1 MRIMKPII
9 VCCCAAWTALSG
21 QSAIADDTEVFFSG
35 SSSSSSVIRPNI
47 LLILDTSGSMNRT
60 TTFVSSGNVEPYDA
74 DEDYSDGPADCD
86 SDRVYY
92 WPIANGTAPTSC
104 SAPGLQ
110 SFDRSD
116 YLKCKAAVSGLDGSQ
131 GYYGGSDYFA
141 RLKRNS
147 GSNYT
152 WQTTLNISNGR
163 AVECK
168 ADAIGTMYGESMG
181 SADNKYPK
189 ASAGSSSSDSWTTT
203 ATNSWWNT
211 NAGTQYYLFSP
222 NYIRYNNDP
231 PVSGTRFSRMDVV
244 KTAVTNLLNTVSDV
258 NIGLMRYDSDAHGGM
273 VVKPIAE
280 LTDTYKSELI
290 ATVNAFAP
298 SGGTPLSETL
308 YEAHQYLS
316 GGAVEFGD
324 TSESCSAISNADS
337 DANGSCVSGGTVN
350 TPSVATSL
358 TSGSSPYASPLDSN
372 TACTAN
378 NHIIYLT
385 DGLPTSDV
393 ESDSTIAS
401 LIGHACT
408 DAGTSNGQGICL
420 EELSE
425 YMKDT
430 DLLGDGTNS
439 SVKTHY
445 IGFGADLVTANAVS
459 YLSGAATAGGGQ
471 FHTAGNI
478 TSLSTAFQSILN
490 ETVADTSATFVSPS
504 VAVNSFNKTQILE
517 DMYVAMFKPTLSR
530 HWPGNL
536 KKFKLREVDDEL
548 TVVGQGSSTT
558 SVSNES
564 AVDPDTGFFKP
575 TTRDIWQMDSV
586 TNEADKEITTKGG
599 AANLIPAPSLRNLY
613 TYMGSTNK
621 QLSATENLFN
631 TSNKDTIV
639 AAGLGTTD
647 ASSPTS
653 EQLINWARGQ
663 DIHDDDNDSNT
674 TESRNVMGD
683 PIHSQPAV
691 VIYGNDSSA
700 TTDLAKLND
709 ARVYVTTNDGY
720 LHSFD
725 VVSGEEKWAFIPSDL
740 MNKLL
745 PLYQNAETI
754 NKEYALDGDIRVLKY
769 DVDGDGIVD
778 TGTGQNDRVILYFSQ
793 GRGGPNYYAIDVT
806 EKDNPKFLW
815 KLDST
820 SAIGGSA
827 TFGSVVNKSWSTP
840 TLGRVN
846 TGGTQ
851 NPQKLVLIF
860 GGGYDI
866 TEDSQVYSSSD
877 AYGKAIFMVDAIKG
891 TVLWRAGATGS
902 GADLELTKM
911 THAIPS
917 NITVLDANG
926 DGWSDRMYVGDM
938 AGQLWRFDITS
949 HVDNP
954 SPTAD
959 IPFDVN
965 GGVIASLGHQS
976 GDTGTASNRSFYNA
990 PDVAKITVYGDASYY
1005 NISIGSGDRALPK
1018 TNVTTEDRF
1027 YAIRDYRL
1035 GAMSQ
1040 ASFDALTPTL
1050 DSDLTEISRTT
1061 GGPSTSS
1068 GIASKGWKLPM
1079 SSAEKVLSSSIT
1091 LNGVVMFTS
1100 FVPAATVTNAC
1111 LPTTGSARSY
1121 TLNLTTG
1128 TKFFSDL
1135 YETFATT
1142 GLPSQVNIVAKDR
1155 ILATGG
1161 DSDETDDDG
1170 GGDEDSD
1177 DPAGPAGTCLSGV
1190 TILGN
1195 CVDFGTRVKT
1205 FWQESGAN

>member
-1 MRIMKPII
+1 MRSMKPIVVSI
-9 VCCCAAWTALSG
+9 CAALTTVGG
-21 QSAIADDTEVFFSG
+21 QRAVADDTEVFFSG

-47 LLILDTSGSMNRT
+47 LLILDTSGSMNKT
-60 TTFVSSGNVEPYDA
+60 TTFVSSGNVDPYDE
-74 DEDYSDGPADCD
+74 DENYNDGDADCD
-86 SDRVYY
+86 GNSVYY

-104 SAPGLQ
+104 DAPGLQ
-110 SFDRSD
+110 SFNRND
-116 YLKCKAAVSGLDGSQ
+116 YLKCKAAVSGLDGPQ

-147 GSNYT
+147 SSNYT
-152 WQTTLNISNGR
+152 WQSTLNISNGR

-168 ADAIGTMYGESMG
+168 ADAIGTKYGESMG

-189 ASAGSSSSDSWTTT
+189 ASSGNSSSDSWTTT
-203 ATNSWWNT
+203 STNSWWNT
-211 NAGTQYYLFSP
+211 NSGTQYYLFSP

-231 PVSGTRFSRMDVV
+231 PTSGTRYSRMDVV
-244 KTAVTNLLNTVSDV
+244 KTAVTNFLNTVSDV
-258 NIGLMRYDSDAHGGM
+258 NVGLMRYDSDAHGGM
-273 VVKPIAE
+273 VLKPIEE
-280 LTDTYKSELI
+280 LTDSHKSELI
-290 ATVNAFAP
+290 TAVNAFAP

-316 GGAVEFGD
+316 GGAVEYGD
-324 TSESCSAISNADS
+324 TSESCTAISNSDS
-337 DANGSCVSGGTVN
+337 DANGSCIWGGTVN
-350 TPSVATSL
+350 TPSVAESL
-358 TSGSSPYASPLDSN
+358 TSGSSPYASPLASN

-385 DGLPTSDV
+385 DGLPTSDD
-393 ESDSTIAS
+393 ESNDDIEDLLGIDDCSGS
-401 LIGHACT
+401 G
-408 DAGTSNGQGICL
+408 DGQCL
-420 EELSE
+420 DDLSE
-425 YMKDT
+425 YMKNT
-430 DLLGDGTNS
+430 DLLGTGTNS
-439 SVKTHY
+439 TVKTHY
-445 IGFGADLVTANAVS
+445 IGFGADLVSASAQTFLQN
-459 YLSGAATAGGGQ
+459 AATAGGGQ
-471 FHTAGNI
+471 FHTADSI
-478 TSLSTAFQSILN
+478 TNLSAAFESILN

-536 KKFKLREVDDEL
+536 KKFKLREVDGEL

-558 SVSNES
+558 SVSNQS
-564 AVDPDTGFFKP
+564 AVDSSSGFFKP
-575 TTRDIWQMDSV
+575 TARDIWQLDST
-586 TNEADKEITTKGG
+586 TNESTKDITTKGG
-599 AANLIPAPSLRNLY
+599 AANLIPTPADRKLY
-613 TYMGSTNK
+613 TYLGGTDK
-621 QLSATENLFN
+621 QLSASANLIN
-631 TSNKDTIV
+631 TTNKAALV

-647 ASSPTS
+647 ASTPTS

-683 PIHSQPAV
+683 PIHAQPAV

-700 TTDLAKLND
+700 NTDLEKLND
-709 ARVYVTTNDGY
+709 SRVYVTTNDGY
-720 LHSFD
+720 LHSID
-725 VVSGEEKWAFIPSDL
+725 VVSGQEKWAFVPSDL
-740 MNKLL
+740 LSKLL

-754 NKEYALDGDIRVLKY
+754 NKEYTLDGDIRVLKY

-827 TFGSVVNKSWSTP
+827 TFGSVVSKSWSTP
-840 TLGRVN
+840 TLGRVD

-860 GGGYDI
+860 GGGYDT
-866 TEDSQVYSSSD
+866 TEDSQLYSSSD

-902 GADLELTKM
+902 GADLELSKM

-917 NITVLDANG
+917 NINVLDING

-949 HVDNP
+949 RIDNP

-959 IPFDVN
+959 VPFDVN

-976 GDTGTASNRSFYNA
+976 GDTGTASNRSFYNT
-990 PDVAKITVYGDASYY
+990 PDVAKITVYGGASYY

-1040 ASFDALTPTL
+1040 ASFDALTVTL
-1050 DSDLTEISRTT
+1050 DSDMSEISRTT
-1061 GGPSTSS
+1061 GAPSGSV
-1068 GIASKGWKLPM
+1068 ASKGWKLPM

-1091 LNGVVMFTS
+1091 LDGVVMFTT

-1128 TKFFSDL
+1128 TKYFSDL
-1135 YETFATT
+1135 YETFETT
-1142 GLPSQVNIVAKDR
+1142 GLPSQVNIVSEDR
-1155 ILATGG
+1155 IVSTGG
-1161 DSDETDDDG
+1161 DTDPPNDGDDGDGDTDDS
-1170 GGDEDSD
+1170 E
-1177 DPAGPAGTCLSGV
+1177 GPSGTCLSGV
-1190 TILGN
+1190 SILGN

-1205 FWQESGAN
+1205 FWTESGAN